1 MNPLIPLIGLGLTTA
16 TSIGTSIFNATREEP
31 DIPGASGAQKLGLA
45 LTQGRANQ
53 LASGQGLSETEYNRP
68 LEAARRQV
76 AGASAQGMEQTRS
89 ASPFMSNVAAE
100 RIAHEF
106 ASKGGEIL
114 TETRKELTSMD
125 IRAARENLKLSLQAQ
140 QMANQ
145 QANEIA
151 EIERRK
157 KAQEEA
163 WRNQKLMGIV
173 SAAGSAATSM
183 MKLVEMGE
191 AIKPTPE
198 TPSAVTVENSGAMSI
213 GNMGV
218 PSMLP
223 PTAETSKKAEI
234 QFGGGFLPFDVFT
247 STNKPTPMETV
258 LSGYQQTPMEIALS
272 GYKPSIYDEWLSGLD
287 YSLTGVSPSGGTP
300 F

>member
-1 MNPLIPLIGLGLTTA
+1 MDPLIPLIGLGLTTA
-16 TSIGTSIFNATREEP
+16 TSIGASIFNAAREEP

-68 LEAARRQV
+68 LEAAQRQV

-191 AIKPTPE
+191 AIKPTPDV
-198 TPSAVTVENSGAMSI
+198 TTTASGPLDTMSAAPIIRT
-213 GNMGV
+213 
-218 PSMLP
+218 
-223 PTAETSKKAEI
+223 T
-234 QFGGGFLPFDVFT
+234 D
-247 STNKPTPMETV
+247 PTPALQGPMDQFLNKD
-258 LSGYQQTPMEIALS
+258 LSRDTNFGLSLFGPTQAQQMIPNLGQADMYADIMA
-272 GYKPSIYDEWLSGLD
+272 GLD
-287 YSLTGVSPSGGTP
+287 
-300 F
+300 